1 MATNQGNRNTGAQ
14 SREAVISDLALVN
27 YESESDAIQAAS
39 LLYRAAQSPNLLAAN
54 QLANALQRS
63 EGVQRFQSAERRA
76 VQALLALPADAV
88 SRRAVAILER
98 AHEVVL
104 HEENRQRRDEVS
116 RSLALA
122 SGPLGTPD
130 GKKYLRELP
139 LPSDAE
145 SRYALVLDFVAQVD
159 AAVAAER
166 VAGELEA
173 ARETYLAAEDDDV
186 RAAARTEIVRLFEC
200 FDELALRSPRASRA
214 AARDLPRRSRPRF
227 YSDRLLRVLER
238 VDALELAMPAPFLR
252 AAARISREGAAVAL
266 RHGLR
271 RSGLNEDQLRA
282 VLAGLGRWGLQGED
296 AFRDARVL
304 VERRSQLMAPL
315 DQLAYIALEG
325 STEAAE
331 QLYGRE
337 DLLKDIVQTAREQL
351 SHNRERAE
359 LLLRA
364 STAWKG
370 STQEKRKVA
379 AAEYAKAVADA
390 RTEEELEAVLQTALS
405 FFENPDQVESVRELR
420 ANVKVALG
428 RLGQVRSAA
437 LQELL
442 RRASTE
448 LRIQPEDQNWY
459 DVLLREAGVPDE
471 GSAL

>member
-1 MATNQGNRNTGAQ
+1 MEPHEGDWVLERMVNADGVNVARGERRPVASEEQRSQAWRLIKAIETRVPNR
-14 SREAVISDLALVN
+14 EKAVISDLALVN

-364 STAWKG
+364 STAWDPR
-370 STQEKRKVA
+370 KR
-379 AAEYAKAVADA
+379 
-390 RTEEELEAVLQTALS
+390 S
-405 FFENPDQVESVRELR
+405 
-420 ANVKVALG
+420 G
-428 RLGQVRSAA
+428 RLRLLSMRRRWPTHARRRNSRQSCRRPLVSSRTLIRSSRFANCA
-437 LQELL
+437 Q
-442 RRASTE
+442 T
-448 LRIQPEDQNWY
+448 
-459 DVLLREAGVPDE
+459 
-471 GSAL
+471 